1 MVENL
6 KGVTVMS
13 NKVNREKT
21 AICGIINVTPDSFS
35 DGGQFFALEQAL
47 QQARKLIA
55 EGASMLDIGHSLKVF
70 HHIIFLFYHKKKK
83 MNTLVFIFSKR
94 ANGLE

>member
-1 MVENL
+1 MVDFI
-6 KGVTVMS
+6 GH
-13 NKVNREKT
+13 
-21 AICGIINVTPDSFS
+21 
-35 DGGQFFALEQAL
+35 
-47 QQARKLIA
+47 
-55 EGASMLDIGHSLKVF
+55 IGHSLKVF